1 MTPTG
6 DTKPKLLFYEPGA
19 SWYWVLT
26 GPLAAVSVLLLEISS
41 GAGVGLITPAIFLVM
56 VSAFVALQVKAARI
70 HTSVELTHD
79 ALRQGTET
87 IRLAE
92 IVKIYPEA
100 DGRETSGEEPAK
112 WQSARTL
119 GELVGVPRGRVGI
132 GLKLTGGRT
141 AQAWARRHQQLRA
154 ALIRWFRS
162 GSGPWI
168 LMSPTSTVT
177 TPGQRG
183 DRPLPGRGRTVP
195 GLCRACRICG
205 ELVADPLHRGRR
217 ARHRRPAGHPVGGLS
232 PATVGADPAAGD
244 DRRRVVGGGDGQVA
258 ARASWLERTSG
269 RLEPA
274 SARRLVSL
282 SRLRGSLPLLLD
294 RALVCVGSGW

>member
-119 GELVGVPRGRVGI
+119 GELVAAELVGRHALVTY
-132 GLKLTGGRT
+132 LAT
-141 AQAWARRHQQLRA
+141 LRA
-154 ALIRWFRS
+154 YAAHLPREAAPMWSARCPHPVLPPF
-162 GSGPWI
+162 
-168 LMSPTSTVT
+168 PTVLK
-177 TPGQRG
+177 QVL
-183 DRPLPGRGRTVP
+183 RPLDRLFVAIFADRGCHGPV
-195 GLCRACRICG
+195 LF
-205 ELVADPLHRGRR
+205 
-217 ARHRRPAGHPVGGLS
+217 RHP
-232 PATVGADPAAGD
+232 
-244 DRRRVVGGGDGQVA
+244 
-258 ARASWLERTSG
+258 
-269 RLEPA
+269 
-274 SARRLVSL
+274 
-282 SRLRGSLPLLLD
+282 
-294 RALVCVGSGW
+294 

>member
-92 IVKIYPEA
+92 IVKSI
-100 DGRETSGEEPAK
+100 RR
-112 WQSARTL
+112 Q
-119 GELVGVPRGRVGI
+119 
-132 GLKLTGGRT
+132 T
-141 AQAWARRHQQLRA
+141 AARRPGKSRQSGSRRGPWASSSAYRA
-154 ALIRWFRS
+154 AGWES
-162 GSGPWI
+162 G
-168 LMSPTSTVT
+168 
-177 TPGQRG
+177 
-183 DRPLPGRGRTVP
+183 
-195 GLCRACRICG
+195 
-205 ELVADPLHRGRR
+205 
-217 ARHRRPAGHPVGGLS
+217 
-232 PATVGADPAAGD
+232 
-244 DRRRVVGGGDGQVA
+244 
-258 ARASWLERTSG
+258 
-269 RLEPA
+269 
-274 SARRLVSL
+274 
-282 SRLRGSLPLLLD
+282 
-294 RALVCVGSGW
+294 